1 MIPWGQRTGHG
12 AIQPAASPCWQP
24 LAGSGT
30 QQPRTHARSV
40 CPSAASRTPASLG
53 SGGRRPGESHTA
65 NRSGPMLTPSPATGW
80 RAKRPGIEQRLTMEG
95 RGCRREVPGL
105 TLVLFSGQKKASSCL
120 AVAMP
125 RRAGGPAGESQ
136 HGLGGARR
144 RGGLGAGAHSPRPA
158 GEHVALSA
166 PAPPPLWPAAA
177 PSERTGANENNRAPP
192 PPGRTRPEMAPR
204 PIKE

>member
-1 MIPWGQRTGHG
+1 
-12 AIQPAASPCWQP
+12 
-24 LAGSGT
+24 
-30 QQPRTHARSV
+30 
-40 CPSAASRTPASLG
+40 
-53 SGGRRPGESHTA
+53 
-65 NRSGPMLTPSPATGW
+65 
-80 RAKRPGIEQRLTMEG
+80 MEG

-136 HGLGGARR
+136 RGLRGARR

-166 PAPPPLWPAAA
+166 PAPPPPCSQRLLPA
-177 PSERTGANENNRAPP
+177 RGL
-192 PPGRTRPEMAPR
+192 GRTKITGFLRRQEEQDQKWHPGQ
-204 PIKE
+204 